1 MKYEFLSRPWFA
13 ALHAIICEKAL
24 LAAASDPNFS
34 FSICEVFV
42 GAPPELANSAS
53 GKTAWHAIVRGAK
66 VEFGLAERDDVD
78 FKAIADYA
86 KVLPLARYDTMDRA
100 ERSAEL
106 QSMAAALSQSG
117 GLTATGNPPSTN
129 NGPMAKLHDAI
140 ARLTR

>member
-24 LAAASDPNFS
+24 VAAKSDPNFS

-42 GAPPELANSAS
+42 GAPAELVNTAG
-53 GKTAWHAIVRGAK
+53 GKTAWHAIVRGAT

-86 KVLPLARYDTMDRA
+86 KVVPLARYDTMDRP
-100 ERSAEL
+100 ERVAEL
-106 QSMAAALSQSG
+106 QSMALALTQSG
-117 GLTATGNPPSTN
+117 GLTAIGNPPSAN
-129 NGPMAKLHDAI
+129 GGPMAKLHDAI
-140 ARLTR
+140 AQLTR